1 MDLAKPVPG
10 RKHSVETALRIA
22 LLKRQGMTAKGIAE
36 QLKREGEAI
45 SIEGVESY
53 SKRRR
58 KPSIQEGLRVRLK
71 KGG

>member
-1 MDLAKPVPG
+1 
-10 RKHSVETALRIA
+10 
-22 LLKRQGMTAKGIAE
+22 MTAKGIAE